1 MRKKYKL
8 DECSLDTYG
17 GDRKIGIEEKKTV
30 VIGGR
35 QEKTM
40 RDKKM
45 RDECYG
51 QMCQFLSKRNLK
63 KEIFLTCPKIL
74 LRCCTS
80 IDSTVGDVSYSES
93 CRKTLNRENLKKGL
107 K

>member
-1 MRKKYKL
+1 MGETGRWGLKK
-8 DECSLDTYG
+8 
-17 GDRKIGIEEKKTV
+17 KKTV

-35 QEKTM
+35 QEKTK

-80 IDSTVGDVSYSES
+80 IDSTVADVSYSER
-93 CRKTLNRENLKKGL
+93 CRKPSKGKIKKNG
-107 K
+107 